1 MTATTSSPT
10 LRKAAVPRT
19 FDTWAWLFMRWSGI
33 ALLPLAWGHV
43 LLQDV
48 IVGVHRIDLN
58 YAAWRWSFIGWQIY
72 DIALLGF
79 AFAHGMNGLRYVV
92 NDYFHNEGLRKALN
106 WVILVAW
113 LAVTAIG
120 GIAIFGSRVANAG
133 LTFDRGDEAVGFGVT
148 ISNSGTTS
156 LAIVGAVIVVVG
168 LALLTLRR
176 GKK

>member
-1 MTATTSSPT
+1 M
-10 LRKAAVPRT
+10 PRT

-92 NDYFHNEGLRKALN
+92 NDYVHHENLRKTLN
-106 WVILVAW
+106 RLIFFAW
-113 LAVTAIG
+113 LVITAVG
-120 GIAIFGSRVANAG
+120 GIAIFGSRAANAN
-133 LTFDRGDEAVGFGVT
+133 LTFDRGGEAVGFGVT
-148 ISNSGTTS
+148 IGNSGVTS
-156 LAIVGAVIVVVG
+156 LAVVGAVIVVVA
-168 LALLTLRR
+168 LAFLTLRR

>member
-10 LRKAAVPRT
+10 LRKADVPRT

-92 NDYFHNEGLRKALN
+92 NDYFHAEGLRKTLN
-106 WVILVAW
+106 WAIFIAW
-113 LAVTAIG
+113 LVITAVG

-156 LAIVGAVIVVVG
+156 LAIVGAVIAVVG